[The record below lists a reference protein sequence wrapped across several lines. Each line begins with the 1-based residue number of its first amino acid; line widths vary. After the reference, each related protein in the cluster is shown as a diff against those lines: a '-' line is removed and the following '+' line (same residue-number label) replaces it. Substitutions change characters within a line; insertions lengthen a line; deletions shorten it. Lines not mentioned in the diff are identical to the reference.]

1 MNARTLSRASHMLA
15 AFAALAAIGCRSY
28 EPAPLDLDATRRH
41 WLERSPS
48 DESARQF
55 AERLFRTENI
65 ADSLV
70 FDPSDG
76 LSLPEGEAV
85 ALVFNRELRVARL
98 EADVAR
104 ATRDFAGRW
113 EDPVAGVDIERIIS
127 GVDEPWVVAGT
138 IGLTIPIS
146 GRLDAAKTLARV
158 EHTEALQALAAEEWA
173 TRAAL
178 RERWIEWSAQ
188 LQRVRVSADVHDRLN
203 EIVSLVERQHE
214 AGEISRVDA
223 RLFRVQLISSEA
235 DLISARARV
244 YELELQLRGLLG
256 LSPEAPVQLLETLTF
271 DAPALDA
278 DAARAAMETRNLEL
292 ASVRAAYDAAEAA
305 LNLEIRKQYPDLTIG
320 PGFGEDQG
328 DERVLLGLR
337 MPIPL
342 WNQNAQGVA
351 EAAAERE
358 AARARFDSEYER
370 LALELQ
376 VASARLDAALEVRHT
391 VESTLI
397 PLADE
402 QEADARRIA
411 ELGEFDPLLILQ
423 SLIAQRD
430 AKARLI
436 DARAAE
442 SIGAVRRSFL
452 IGPPPSV
459 APPVEG
465 AQP

>member
-1 MNARTLSRASHMLA
+1 MNARILARTPSSLA
-15 AFAALAAIGCRSY
+15 AFAAIAMIGCRSY
-28 EPAPLDLDATRRH
+28 EPAPLDLDATRRQ
-41 WLERSPS
+41 WIERSPS

-55 AERLFRTENI
+55 AERLFHAEPG
-65 ADSLV
+65 AQAVV
-70 FDPSDG
+70 FNPADG
-76 LSLPEGEAV
+76 LSLAEGEAV

-113 EDPVAGVDIERIIS
+113 DDPVAGVDIERIIS

-146 GRLDAAKTLARV
+146 GRLDAAKDLAGV
-158 EHTEALQALAAEEWA
+158 EHAEALQRLAAQEWA

-188 LQRVRVSADVHDRLN
+188 LQRVRISAELHDRLSG
-203 EIVSLVERQHE
+203 IVSLVDRQHD

-223 RLFRVQLISSEA
+223 RLFKVQLISSEA
-235 DLISARARV
+235 DLIAGRARAR
-244 YELELQLRGLLG
+244 ELELQLRDLLG
-256 LSPEAPVQLLETLTF
+256 LAPEAPLQLLETLTF
-271 DAPALDA
+271 DAPALD
-278 DAARAAMETRNLEL
+278 DNAARSAMESRNPDL

-305 LNLEIRKQYPDLTIG
+305 LGLEIRKQYPDLTIG
-320 PGFGEDQG
+320 PGYGEDQG

-351 EAAAERE
+351 EATAERE
-358 AARARFDSEYER
+358 AARARFESEYER
-370 LALELQ
+370 LALELDI
-376 VASARLDAALEVRHT
+376 ARARLDAALEVRRK

-411 ELGEFDPLLILQ
+411 ELGEFDPLLLLQ
-423 SLIAQRD
+423 SLTAQRD

-442 SIGAVRRSFL
+442 SIGAVRQSFL
-452 IGPPPSV
+452 IGPPPPL

>member
-1 MNARTLSRASHMLA
+1 MNARILARTPATL
-15 AFAALAAIGCRSY
+15 AALAAMATIGCRSY
-28 EPAPLDLDATRRH
+28 EPAPLDLDATRRQ
-41 WLERSPS
+41 WLKRSPS
-48 DESARQF
+48 DESAREF
-55 AERLFRTENI
+55 AARLFLAERG
-65 ADSLV
+65 DQPV
-70 FDPSDG
+70 GFDPSDG
-76 LSLPEGEAV
+76 LSLSEGEAV

-113 EDPVAGVDIERIIS
+113 DDPVLGVDIERIIS
-127 GVDEPWVVAGT
+127 GVDDPWVVAGT

-146 GRLDAAKTLARV
+146 GRLDAAKELAGV
-158 EHTEALQALAAEEWA
+158 EHTEALHALAAKEWA

-188 LQRVRVSADVHDRLN
+188 LQRVRVDADLHERLG
-203 EIVSLVERQHE
+203 EIVTLVDRQHE

-223 RLFRVQLISSEA
+223 RLFRVQWISSEA
-235 DLISARARV
+235 DLITGRARAL
-244 YELELQLRGLLG
+244 ELELHLRDLLG
-256 LSPEAPVQLLETLTF
+256 LSPEAPVRLVETLAF
-271 DAPALDA
+271 DAPALDV
-278 DAARAAMETRNLEL
+278 DAARTAMESGNAEL
-292 ASVRAAYDAAEAA
+292 ASARTAYDSAEAA
-305 LNLEIRKQYPDLTIG
+305 LHLEIRKQYPDLTIG
-320 PGFGEDQG
+320 PGYGEDQG

-351 EAAAERE
+351 EATAERE
-358 AARARFDSEYER
+358 AARARFESEYER
-370 LALELQ
+370 LALEIEI
-376 VASARLDAALEVRHT
+376 VRARLDAALEVRQA

-423 SLIAQRD
+423 SLTAQRD

-442 SIGAVRRSFL
+442 AIAAVQQSFL
-452 IGPPPSV
+452 IGPAPSV
-459 APPVEG
+459 AAPTEG